1 MAKSSVKGDA
11 INDLELLDAVVLFK
25 KKFYPA
31 TWANFDGAKPGSL
44 KLLPPSF
51 RVEELRKDYK
61 AMEYM
66 IFDKYL
72 AFEEILEILK
82 ALEDEINS
90 LEAADD

>member
-1 MAKSSVKGDA
+1 
-11 INDLELLDAVVLFK
+11 
-25 KKFYPA
+25 
-31 TWANFDGAKPGSL
+31 
-44 KLLPPSF
+44 
-51 RVEELRKDYK
+51 
-61 AMEYM
+61 M